1 MTHKPDKKCRA
12 ENYRSISL
20 KNIKNTAQLET
31 QLNWIKYKSYKYED
45 SEFNA
50 QNLWV
55 TASSQCSG
63 CENETPGLTWQLT

>member
-55 TASSQCSG
+55 TVKF
-63 CENETPGLTWQLT
+63 PVLRM